1 MALPSPEK
9 VMVQWAKNNSV
20 IDAIIS
26 GRVATRL
33 PAEPTF
39 PFLVVQLIGGGIADA
54 PQPTAHISESLFQFD
69 AFAGRGSTRG
79 FAPDYSTADNL
90 ILKVQEQLQA
100 ITEEAV
106 SGYGVIMGTQ
116 LLSSGRIEEGD
127 TGYARYTLDALITM
141 RGE

>member
-9 VMVQWAKNNSV
+9 VIVQYCKTNSV
-20 IDAIIS
+20 LNAILS

-33 PAEPTF
+33 PAEPVF
-39 PFLVVQLIGGGIADA
+39 PFLVVQLVAGGVENA
-54 PQPTAHISESLFQFD
+54 PQPDAQISEVLIQFD

-90 ILKVQEQLQA
+90 ILKVQEQLQSVVE
-100 ITEEAV
+100 TKV
-106 SGYGVIMGTQ
+106 TGYGVIMGTQ
-116 LLSSGRIEEGD
+116 VLSSGRIEEGD

>member
-20 IDAIIS
+20 INALIS

-39 PFLVVQLIGGGIADA
+39 PFLVVQLIGGGINEA
-54 PQPTAHISESLFQFD
+54 PQPDAHISENLIQFD
-69 AFAGRGSTRG
+69 AIAGRGNTRG
-79 FAPDYSTADNL
+79 FAPDYGTADNL
-90 ILKVQEQLQA
+90 ILKVQEELQK
-100 ITEEAV
+100 IGSTTV
-106 SGYGVIMGTQ
+106 TGYGVIMGTQ

-127 TGYARYTLDALITM
+127 TGFARYTLDALITM

>member
-9 VMVQWAKNNSV
+9 VMVQWAKSNSV
-20 IDAIIS
+20 INALVS

-33 PAEPTF
+33 PAEPVF
-39 PFLVVQLIGGGIADA
+39 PFLVIQLIGGGIGEA
-54 PQPTAHISESLFQFD
+54 PQPAAHISESLIQFD
-69 AFAGRGSTRG
+69 AFAGRGNTRG
-79 FAPDYSTADNL
+79 FAPDYATADNL
-90 ILKVQEQLQA
+90 ILKVQEEIQA
-100 ITEEAV
+100 ITEIAV
-106 SGYGVIMGTQ
+106 TGYGVIIGTQ

>member
-9 VMVQWAKNNSV
+9 VIVQWAKNNSV
-20 IDAIIS
+20 ISSIV
-26 GRVATRL
+26 GTRVATRL

-39 PFLVVQLIGGGIADA
+39 PFLVVQVIGGGISEA
-54 PQPTAHISESLFQFD
+54 PQPAAHISENLIQFD
-69 AFAGRGSTRG
+69 AFAGRGNTRG

-90 ILKVQEQLQA
+90 ILKVQEELQS
-100 ITEEAV
+100 ITEIAV
-106 SGYGVIMGTQ
+106 SGYGVIIGTQ

>member
-20 IDAIIS
+20 LNALIS

-39 PFLVVQLIGGGIADA
+39 PFLVVQLVGGGVGDA
-54 PQPTAHISESLFQFD
+54 PQPDAHISEVLIQFD
-69 AFAGRGSTRG
+69 AFAGRGNTRG
-79 FAPDYSTADNL
+79 FAPDYGTADNL
-90 ILKVQEQLQA
+90 ILKVQEELQK
-100 ITEEAV
+100 ITTEVV
-106 SGYGVIMGTQ
+106 SGYGVIIGTQ

-127 TGYARYTLDALITM
+127 TGFARYTLDALITM